1 MSAPIDLD
9 RQVTD
14 WLHSEA
20 TSSGADRVLAGVLV
34 RTSTVAQDR
43 PGLGGRLDDMHDGL
57 KVAIAAVGL
66 VVALAGLNQLAS
78 DGGIGGSAATAS
90 PSPTSAHT
98 STPPADSD
106 TAGGMFVPDRDWS
119 ELLAG
124 TRSVYMDG
132 RRVSLELPGGWE
144 GFGGEYKN
152 YISKSVH
159 GPQGAE
165 AKIFWSRYPASGA
178 AASECH
184 YLHSRSVKA
193 SLTDLAA
200 AVAAVPGTELVAGP
214 TDMTLGGHPAKHVV
228 FVVRDDVGCDPGF
241 FFTYPNASWGALW
254 PETVPGDTIRVWIVE
269 EGGDLFFIEGATKE
283 DAGAELEEQVEQIVE
298 SIVFE

>member
-1 MSAPIDLD
+1 MSASTDLD

-14 WLHSEA
+14 WLHSQA

-34 RTSTVAQDR
+34 RTTTVAQER
-43 PGLGGRLDDMHDGL
+43 PGLGGRVDGMPDGL
-57 KVAIAAVGL
+57 KVAIAAAGL

-78 DGGIGGSAATAS
+78 DGGLGASDATAS
-90 PSPTSAHT
+90 PSSTPAPTSTQTAA
-98 STPPADSD
+98 SDAD
-106 TAGGMFVPDRDWS
+106 GRLVPDRNG
-119 ELLAG
+119 ELPAG
-124 TRSVYMDG
+124 RGYLYLDG
-132 RRVSLELPGGWE
+132 RRVSLDLPGGWE

-165 AKIFWSRYPASGA
+165 AKIFWSRYPASGVA
-178 AASECH
+178 AFECH
-184 YLHSRSVKA
+184 YLRSRSVKA
-193 SLTDLAA
+193 TLSDLAG
-200 AVAAVPGTELVAGP
+200 AVATVPGTDLLAGP
-214 TDMTLGGHPAKHVV
+214 TDMTLGGFPAKHVV

-241 FFTYPNASWGALW
+241 FFTYPNGWGGALW

-269 EGGDLFFIEGATKE
+269 EQGDLFFIEGATKE
-283 DAGAELEEQVEQIVE
+283 NAGAALEEQVERIVE